1 MKRLMTTTAL
11 ILALPLALSA
21 QQGQGQGQGQMHGQ
35 MQQGMHQGQGMGQG
49 MGMHQGMGMQQ
60 GMMGMMMSRPGP
72 GMILRL
78 KETLEL
84 TEDQVSQLETMH
96 NEAQEA
102 MHTHQQA
109 AQQARMRAHQ
119 AMMGDAPD
127 LDAFQTALQE
137 AADHGVQ
144 AAMAMARV
152 HTEAAG
158 VLTDAQTEK
167 LHTLMEAMQEMHEGQ
182 GMMDSDDMPMREGMG
197 HGGMNHGG

>member
-1 MKRLMTTTAL
+1 MKRLITTMA
-11 ILALPLALSA
+11 LALAFPLALSA
-21 QQGQGQGQGQMHGQ
+21 QQGQGQAHGQ

-49 MGMHQGMGMQQ
+49 MGMGMQHGMGMHE

-84 TEDQVSQLETMH
+84 TDDQVSRLEAMH
-96 NEAQEA
+96 NEARESMQA
-102 MHTHQQA
+102 HQQA

-119 AMMGDAPD
+119 AMMADAPD
-127 LDAFQTALQE
+127 LDAFQAALEE
-137 AADHGVQ
+137 AADHTIQ

-158 VLTDAQTEK
+158 VLTDVQTEK
-167 LHTLMEAMQEMHEGQ
+167 LHTLMEAMEEMHEGGMG